1 MSLSFFLVFPA
12 YSQMLSGRDRKIC
25 SKGNLSV
32 DWLRRH
38 RLKQRRSINSKS
50 PAEVDIMNAF
60 ERKKRSK
67 YGEGGRDR
75 RKVRKQCTGAWNEEA
90 LPKIKFT
97 EKEGR
102 GRNKSIIVK
111 LYKSG
116 NVGRIHTRIFYFS

>member
-1 MSLSFFLVFPA
+1 MSLSFFLFFLA

-75 RKVRKQCTGAWNEEA
+75 RKYANSVREYGMKRRCLKLNSRKRREEGG
-90 LPKIKFT
+90 IN
-97 EKEGR
+97 R
-102 GRNKSIIVK
+102 
-111 LYKSG
+111 
-116 NVGRIHTRIFYFS
+116 